1 MLAEVYFVFVVL
13 PSRVKVSV
21 CDDVPEEAIL
31 IFANPILCD
40 KLRPNVLPDTVPL
53 AICRSLALKLAWVLW
68 SVFTVQPDF
77 TSPKNGFGSAVYKA
91 GKEFGVATG

>member
-1 MLAEVYFVFVVL
+1 MLAEVYFVFAVL
-13 PSRVKVSV
+13 PSRVRVSV

-31 IFANPILCD
+31 MFAIPMLCD

-68 SVFTVQPDF
+68 SVLTVQPDF
-77 TSPKNGFGSAVYKA
+77 TLAKNVSGDMMRKR
-91 GKEFGVATG
+91 E